1 MTEIEELFTK
11 ALIEWDPIGI
21 VLKEIKGKN
30 KGKD

>member
-21 VLKEIKGKN
+21 VLKEIKGKE
-30 KGKD
+30 